1 MVQVTAPTSLAV
13 DSPQGRKLFV
23 FDRVF
28 GEDMPQDNVWSYVHD
43 SVNSFVQGYNVSIL
57 AYGQSGA
64 GKSYTMGTSGPAE
77 QNDSTNKGIVP
88 RAAAALFE
96 SLEGKPPLSRPNS
109 GLKTPSRYSIA
120 TSNSL
125 SYMSKVNTEKN
136 WQLNATYVEIYNEQL
151 RDLLVAE
158 SVPVQDRAPVTIR
171 EDKGRILLTG
181 LKQVAINSIEDLLNA
196 LNFGSS
202 IRQTDATAINAKS
215 SRSHAVFSLNLIQ
228 KKTASSMLSP
238 KEKRMSVP
246 IEAMSG
252 TESYVT
258 IDSKL
263 HFVDLAGSE
272 RLKNTGASG
281 ERAKEGISINA
292 GLASLGKVI
301 AQLSSR
307 QAGSHVSYR
316 DSRLTRLLQDSLG
329 GNAITY
335 MIACVTPA
343 EFHLS
348 ETLNTV
354 QYAQRARAIQSKPR
368 IQQITDDADKQALI
382 DRLRAEVGFLRQ
394 QIRNNSSP
402 DRRGAIPTERLERQS
417 ERESELQ
424 DNLLDM
430 QESYS
435 ALSQRHAKLIA
446 DLTHGGDAQDGTNHI
461 TGESAVDRLKRSQA
475 NQQQIEQVILEYEKT
490 IQSLE
495 SNLSTTRSS
504 LSNTESNLLER
515 ETKCAYVE
523 TMNQQLHSR
532 IQKLSDRESSTERYL
547 HELESRVDGQASGEE
562 RSSAVVSELRK
573 EIARYRETEASS
585 EDYISTLEERLAEA
599 DQDMELIQREVERLE
614 HVVERQR
621 SLGKLDNLLYELD
634 HIQQNGHKSGDF
646 SKSSM
651 NQHGKVDDA
660 RKSMAA
666 LKEAAEKSIPE
677 ESDEDLVDTIA
688 EPTNNIAKDNDDLG
702 LQDLEKATASPTISR
717 RTSKDTFAKSARP
730 ESSAQ
735 SKHMA
740 DKLDIV
746 TEELFDLRLRHE
758 STINDIENLS
768 AKYQEALRT
777 LAEMQDAVDEA
788 RHPAK
793 QPNIASPTSTIRPL
807 SFLADAGTNEQE
819 DGGQLS
825 SSRSLSS
832 ELSLAGES
840 SVPMEPSDANV
851 ATKKRPSTEKVQ
863 DEEATV
869 DMQRLQ
875 KALEEHEKGRALVT
889 EQYAQLQS
897 EHQQTL
903 DTVQRLKIEA
913 QKAKNA
919 LPPPSPT
926 HIPPVI
932 RRMTSQNVVTVDRA
946 HRSLASL
953 RNIAVEEF
961 ESRPDTMQTVDGHLN
976 VAMHELHSRME
987 KIQALEAEN
996 KNVKQDIER
1005 KTTFIAGLTRER
1017 NSRHRPGASIDLG
1030 AMTQMQE
1037 QLQRTENEIKTLQE
1051 SHAVREQHL
1060 RKEIQGLNESL
1071 TAQKSASSSPIE
1083 ANDQG
1088 HKIASLK
1095 EELSQWQAKHSSA
1108 VDSVKASEG
1117 RLTNTMA
1124 ELESAL
1130 ADAHALRDQENVSV
1144 AEKEAM
1150 ADERNQHEQLVGTL
1164 RKNLEDHKKVIDSH
1178 AETIGALQEQHKQSI
1193 LDHQATINAHSE
1205 AISKLDKE
1213 HRETLEQRLSAVKS
1227 TEDQLSALQEQNAA
1241 VLHQAE
1247 DYVGDLEAKDAQILQ
1262 LRREIDDQTSSLNTH
1277 KDNLQKM
1284 HDIHAKEIEALRQS
1298 IETNAQSDYEAK
1310 QAEITTKHEKV
1321 VQSLNAELKKRRGE
1335 MQSLAD
1341 ASSETLG
1348 MTVSFDHLHEHV
1360 EKLAGEAEEHKSRS
1374 VAESE
1379 KARALEEQL
1388 QTRHGDYASIEKELA
1403 ESKAKVAQHQETVR
1417 NLANEVANHEESLR
1431 EKESLLKT
1439 KESTL
1444 ESVTSEKQN
1453 LARIIDELEQQIES
1467 SFDQHHNRLSV
1478 VQAQSSQALVEAQT
1492 RVVVLE
1498 KELDIVKSQRN
1509 SLSPASAGL
1518 PNGDLRPQS
1527 PPIDPA
1533 RSNSMTSNLRKSASA
1548 ASLPSP
1554 PPAIPLPP
1562 LPTISALSAS
1572 NANASNN
1579 TNTSASPPSSRHTSK
1594 DLPPSAAHLQLI
1606 EDQEARIRTIEKH
1619 LHAEKQLTAT
1629 LEEALV
1635 DLETQSNK
1643 VRGDLEAWKKK
1654 AWTAEEEVAK
1664 LGKERRS
1671 ERMSVQAV
1679 EEERDKR
1686 REAERARREL
1696 EERMARLSSGG
1707 KKKKGGLNCF

>member
-1 MVQVTAPTSLAV
+1 
-13 DSPQGRKLFV
+13 
-23 FDRVF
+23 
-28 GEDMPQDNVWSYVHD
+28 
-43 SVNSFVQGYNVSIL
+43 
-57 AYGQSGA
+57 
-64 GKSYTMGTSGPAE
+64 
-77 QNDSTNKGIVP
+77 
-88 RAAAALFE
+88 
-96 SLEGKPPLSRPNS
+96 
-109 GLKTPSRYSIA
+109 
-120 TSNSL
+120 
-125 SYMSKVNTEKN
+125 MSKVNTDKN

-181 LKQVAINSIEDLLNA
+181 LKQVAINSVEDLLNA
-196 LNFGSS
+196 LNFGST

-252 TESYVT
+252 SESYVT
-258 IDSKL
+258 TDSKL

-301 AQLSSR
+301 SQLSSR

-368 IQQITDDADKQALI
+368 IQQIADDADKQALI

-402 DRRGAIPTERLERQS
+402 DRRAAIPTDRLERQS

-435 ALSQRHAKLIA
+435 ALSQRHAKLVA
-446 DLTHGGDAQDGTNHI
+446 ELTQGGDAQDGTNHI

-504 LSNTESNLLER
+504 LANTESNLLER

-532 IQKLSDRESSTERYL
+532 IQKLSDREASTEHYL

-562 RSSAVVSELRK
+562 KSSVVVSELRK

-646 SKSSM
+646 VRSSV
-651 NQHGKVDDA
+651 NQHGKADDA

-666 LKEAAEKSIPE
+666 LREAAEKSIPE
-677 ESDEDLVDTIA
+677 ESDEDLVETA
-688 EPTNNIAKDNDDLG
+688 VEPTNDIAKDNDDLG

-717 RTSKDTFAKSARP
+717 RTSKDIVAKSARP
-730 ESSAQ
+730 ENSAQ

-758 STINDIENLS
+758 STINDFDNLS

-793 QPNIASPTSTIRPL
+793 QPNVASPTSTIRPL

-832 ELSLAGES
+832 ELSLAGDTPGS
-840 SVPMEPSDANV
+840 TEPSDVNV
-851 ATKKRPSTEKVQ
+851 ATEKRPPGEKDQ
-863 DEEATV
+863 GEASV
-869 DMQRLQ
+869 DIQRLQ
-875 KALEEHEKGRALVT
+875 KALEEHEKGRTLAT
-889 EQYAQLQS
+889 EQYVQLQA

-926 HIPPVI
+926 HMPPVI

-1037 QLQRTENEIKTLQE
+1037 QLQRTENEIKTLQK
-1051 SHAVREQHL
+1051 SHAVREQEL

-1088 HKIASLK
+1088 HKIATLK

-1108 VDSVKASEG
+1108 VESVKASEG
-1117 RLTNTMA
+1117 RLIGTMA
-1124 ELESAL
+1124 QLESAL
-1130 ADAHALRDQENVSV
+1130 ADAHALRDWEMISAV
-1144 AEKEAM
+1144 EKEAID
-1150 ADERNQHEQLVGTL
+1150 DERNQHEQLVDSL
-1164 RKNLEDHKKVIDSH
+1164 RRNLEDHTKVIDSH

-1227 TEDQLSALQEQNAA
+1227 TEDQLSALQEQNAI
-1241 VLHQAE
+1241 VLRQAE
-1247 DYVGDLEAKDAQILQ
+1247 DYVGDLEAKDAQIMQ
-1262 LRREIDDQTSSLNTH
+1262 LRKEIDDRTSTLNTH

-1284 HDIHAKEIEALRQS
+1284 HDIHAKEIDALRQS
-1298 IETNAQSDYEAK
+1298 IETNALSDYETK
-1310 QAEITTKHEKV
+1310 QTEITTKYDKV
-1321 VQSLNAELKKRRGE
+1321 VQILNAELKKLQVK
-1335 MQSLAD
+1335 MQNLAD

-1374 VAESE
+1374 IAETE
-1379 KARALEEQL
+1379 KVKALEEQL

-1403 ESKAKVAQHQETVR
+1403 ESKAKGAQHQETVR
-1417 NLANEVANHEESLR
+1417 RLANEVANHEESLR
-1431 EKESLLKT
+1431 EKETLLKT
-1439 KESTL
+1439 KDSNL

-1478 VQAQSSQALVEAQT
+1478 VQAQSSQALVEAQS
-1492 RVVVLE
+1492 RIGVLE
-1498 KELDIVKSQRN
+1498 KELDSVKSQRN

-1562 LPTISALSAS
+1562 LPTISALSAN
-1572 NANASNN
+1572 NANAGNN

-1654 AWTAEEEVAK
+1654 AWTAEEEVAR

-1671 ERMSVQAV
+1671 ERFSVQAV

-1696 EERMARLSSGG
+1696 EDRMAKLSSGG